1 MPRKAIHPKHP
12 VKAAL
17 VGFAILAACV
27 AAAIPFDERIRGAW
41 PFAFGY
47 CALLAVAG
55 VGLVR
60 LGQKVLWLLGVPLAV
75 ALAPGAFGFALLLD
89 SGGAKDLGADWLR
102 VSLYL
107 CYALA
112 AWMLCLVVKGWSL
125 YLGHPHQA
133 SQPGARPPS

>member
-1 MPRKAIHPKHP
+1 MQPRYIYPKHP

-17 VGFAILAACV
+17 VGFAILSGCV
-27 AAAIPFDERIRGAW
+27 ALVLPFDERVRGAW

-47 CALLAVAG
+47 CALLPVVG

-60 LGQKVLWLLGVPLAV
+60 LGQKVFWVLGIPLAV
-75 ALAPGAFGFALLLD
+75 ALAPGAVGLALLLR
-89 SGGAKDLGADWLR
+89 SEGANDLGADWLR
-102 VSLYL
+102 VSLYS

-112 AWMLCLVVKGWSL
+112 AWVLCLVVKGWSL
-125 YLGHPHQA
+125 YLGHPHQP